1 MTGAESFEPYPLIL
15 LLAGL
20 SVLPFLLVVTTS
32 FLKISMVLLIV
43 RNAMGIQQVPP
54 NMALHGIALALTI
67 FIMAPTIQE
76 ISNKVDEVSLEDK
89 SVSAILENV
98 GPVAEPLRNFM
109 TKQIHPD
116 VKTMMLETAKGV
128 WPAEMYEKT
137 DKDNF
142 LLLIPSFVI
151 SELQTGL
158 KIGFLIYVPFI
169 VIDLL
174 VSNILLALGMQMV
187 SPMTISLPLKIL
199 LFVLVDG
206 WAKLLHSLAL
216 SYV

>member
-1 MTGAESFEPYPLIL
+1 MTGGGGFEPYPLIL

-20 SVLPFLLVVTTS
+20 SLLPFLLVVTTS

-67 FIMAPTIQE
+67 FIMAPTIQQINE
-76 ISNKVDEVSLEDK
+76 KVDDLSLEDK
-89 SVSAILENV
+89 SVTAILDNV
-98 GPVAEPLRNFM
+98 APVAEPLVMFM
-109 TKQIHPD
+109 KKQVHPD
-116 VKTMMLETAKGV
+116 VKTMMLDTAKSI
-128 WPAEMYEKT
+128 WPQEMYENT
-137 DKDNF
+137 EKDNF
-142 LLLIPSFVI
+142 MLLIPSFVI